1 MDNVG
6 DGDGDCQGSGDDDCQ
21 GSDQNG
27 QVLSQRRHKI
37 GDVNVK
43 GLWILVQKLVDF
55 ERVNE
60 CIVVCIILH
69 NTFMTF
75 DYTAWEGE
83 DEELINKETKVVFG
97 DRMHRPNVLLYCM

>member
-37 GDVNVK
+37 G
-43 GLWILVQKLVDF
+43 GHG
-55 ERVNE
+55 
-60 CIVVCIILH
+60 VC
-69 NTFMTF
+69 
-75 DYTAWEGE
+75 
-83 DEELINKETKVVFG
+83 
-97 DRMHRPNVLLYCM
+97 

>member
-21 GSDQNG
+21 GLIQNG

-43 GLWILVQKLVDF
+43 GVWILVQKLVDF

-60 CIVVCIILH
+60 
-69 NTFMTF
+69 
-75 DYTAWEGE
+75 
-83 DEELINKETKVVFG
+83 
-97 DRMHRPNVLLYCM
+97 